1 MLDAELSY
9 QMNEKNLKNTS
20 HISFGNNYVNSRK
33 KNPESLF
40 KIFLIS

>member
-20 HISFGNNYVNSRK
+20 HISFGNNYVNS
-33 KNPESLF
+33 
-40 KIFLIS
+40 